1 MWNTLSTARSQENLF
16 KCPFHSSRKNKF
28 ECEIHFQ
35 LPEVRRIFSNFPSTL
50 RGRTSLNVK
59 YTFNCQ
65 KSGESF
71 QISLPLFEEEQVWMW
86 NTLSTARS
94 QENLFKFPFH
104 SSRKNKFECEIH
116 FQLPEV
122 RRIFSNSLPL
132 FEEEQVWM
140 WNTLSTARSQ
150 ENLFKIPFHSSRK
163 NKFECEIH
171 FQLPEVRRIFS
182 NFPSTV
188 RGRTSLNVKYTFNCQ
203 KSGRTLNVKYF
214 NSRSQENLF
223 KFPFHSSRK
232 NKFECETFNCQKSG
246 ESFQNSLPLFEEEQV
261 WMWNTLSTARS
272 QENLFFKFPTS
283 TLRGRTSLNVKYTFN
298 CQKSGESFQISLPLF
313 EEEQVWMWNTLS
325 TARSQENLFKCPFHS
340 SRKNKF
346 ECEIH
351 FQLPEV
357 RRIFSNFPSTLR
369 GRTSLNVK
377 YTFNCQK
384 SGESF
389 QNSLPLFEEEQV
401 WMWNTFSTARSQ
413 ENFFKFP
420 FHSSRKNKFE
430 CEIHFQLPEVRRIF
444 SKFPS
449 TLRGRTSLN
458 VKYTF
463 NCQKSGESF
472 QISLPLFEEEQVWM
486 WNTLSTARSQENLFK
501 IPFHSSRKNKFEC
514 EIHFQ
519 LPEVRRI
526 FLNFPST
533 LRGRTSLNVKYT
545 FNCQKSGESFQMSLP
560 LFEEEQV
567 WMWNTLSTARSQEN
581 LFKIPFHS
589 SRKNKFECEIH
600 FQLPEVRRI
609 FSNFPSTLRGRTSLN
624 VKYTFNCQ
632 KSGESFQNSLPLFEE
647 EQVWMWNTLSTA
659 RSQENLF
666 NFPFHSSRK
675 NKFECEIHFQL
686 PEVRRIFS
694 NVPSTLRGRTSLN
707 VKYTFNC
714 QKSGESFQN
723 SLPLFEEEQVWMW
736 NTLST
741 ARSQENLFKFPF
753 HSSRKNKF
761 ECEIHFQLP
770 EVRRIFLNFPSTL
783 RGRTSLNVKYTFN
796 CQKSGEFFQISLP
809 LFEEEQVWM
818 WNTLSTARSQE
829 NLFKI
834 PFHSSRKNKFE
845 CEIHF
850 QLPEV
855 RRIFSNFPS
864 TLRGRT
870 SLNVKYTFQLPEVR
884 RIFSKFPSTLR
895 GRTSFNVKYTF
906 NCQKSE
912 NLFKF
917 PFHSSRKNKFE
928 CEIHFQ
934 LPEVRRIF
942 SNFPSTLR
950 GRTSLNVKYTF
961 NCQKS
966 GESFQNSLPLF
977 EEEQVW
983 MWNTLSTAIS
993 QENLFKFPFHSSR
1006 KNKFECEIQFQLPE
1020 VRRIFSNF
1028 PSTLRGRTSLNVKY
1042 TFNCRESGE
1051 SFQISLPLFEEEQVW
1066 MWNTLSTA
1074 RSQENLF
1081 KFPFHSSRKNKFE
1094 CEIHFQLPEVRR
1106 IFSNFPSTLRGR
1118 TSLNVKYTFNC
1129 QKSGESF
1136 QISLPLFE
1144 EEQVWMWNTLSTAR
1158 IQENLFKFPFHSSR
1172 KNKFECEIHFQL
1184 PEVRRI
1190 FSNFPSTLRGRTSLN
1205 VKYTFNCQKSGESFQ
1220 ISLPLFEE
1228 EQVWMWNTLSTA
1240 RSQENLF
1247 KIPFHSS
1254 RKNKFECEIHFQLP
1268 EVRRIFSN
1276 FRFYQLCCVLH
1287 QFSLIITR
1295 SQIQFFPKKLR
1306 DEFHDLK

>member
-122 RRIFSNSLPL
+122 RRIFSN
-132 FEEEQVWM
+132 
-140 WNTLSTARSQ
+140 
-150 ENLFKIPFHSSRK
+150 
-163 NKFECEIH
+163 
-171 FQLPEVRRIFS
+171 
-182 NFPSTV
+182 
-188 RGRTSLNVKYTFNCQ
+188 
-203 KSGRTLNVKYF
+203 
-214 NSRSQENLF
+214 
-223 KFPFHSSRK
+223 
-232 NKFECETFNCQKSG
+232 
-246 ESFQNSLPLFEEEQV
+246 
-261 WMWNTLSTARS
+261 
-272 QENLFFKFPTS
+272 
-283 TLRGRTSLNVKYTFN
+283 
-298 CQKSGESFQISLPLF
+298 
-313 EEEQVWMWNTLS
+313 
-325 TARSQENLFKCPFHS
+325 
-340 SRKNKF
+340 
-346 ECEIH
+346 
-351 FQLPEV
+351 
-357 RRIFSNFPSTLR
+357 FPSTLR

-401 WMWNTFSTARSQ
+401 WMWNTLSTARSQ
-413 ENFFKFP
+413 ENLFKFP

-581 LFKIPFHS
+581 LFKFPFHS

-609 FSNFPSTLRGRTSLN
+609 FSN
-624 VKYTFNCQ
+624 
-632 KSGESFQNSLPLFEE
+632 SLPLFEE

-666 NFPFHSSRK
+666 KIPFHSSRKNKFECEIHFQLPEVLFKFPFHSSRK

-714 QKSGESFQN
+714 QKSGESFQ
-723 SLPLFEEEQVWMW
+723 
-736 NTLST
+736 
-741 ARSQENLFKFPF
+741 
-753 HSSRKNKF
+753 
-761 ECEIHFQLP
+761 
-770 EVRRIFLNFPSTL
+770 
-783 RGRTSLNVKYTFN
+783 
-796 CQKSGEFFQISLP
+796 ISLP

-818 WNTLSTARSQE
+818 WNTLSTARS
-829 NLFKI
+829 
-834 PFHSSRKNKFE
+834 
-845 CEIHF
+845 
-850 QLPEV
+850 
-855 RRIFSNFPS
+855 
-864 TLRGRT
+864 
-870 SLNVKYTFQLPEVR
+870 
-884 RIFSKFPSTLR
+884 
-895 GRTSFNVKYTF
+895 
-906 NCQKSE
+906 
-912 NLFKF
+912 
-917 PFHSSRKNKFE
+917 
-928 CEIHFQ
+928 
-934 LPEVRRIF
+934 
-942 SNFPSTLR
+942 
-950 GRTSLNVKYTF
+950 
-961 NCQKS
+961 
-966 GESFQNSLPLF
+966 
-977 EEEQVW
+977 
-983 MWNTLSTAIS
+983 
-993 QENLFKFPFHSSR
+993 
-1006 KNKFECEIQFQLPE
+1006 
-1020 VRRIFSNF
+1020 
-1028 PSTLRGRTSLNVKY
+1028 
-1042 TFNCRESGE
+1042 
-1051 SFQISLPLFEEEQVW
+1051 
-1066 MWNTLSTA
+1066 
-1074 RSQENLF
+1074 
-1081 KFPFHSSRKNKFE
+1081 
-1094 CEIHFQLPEVRR
+1094 
-1106 IFSNFPSTLRGR
+1106 
-1118 TSLNVKYTFNC
+1118 
-1129 QKSGESF
+1129 
-1136 QISLPLFE
+1136 
-1144 EEQVWMWNTLSTAR
+1144 
-1158 IQENLFKFPFHSSR
+1158 QENLFKFPFHSSR

-1268 EVRRIFSN
+1268 EVRRIFLNFPSTLRGRTSLNVKYTFNCQKSGESFQMSLPLFEEEQVWMWNTLSTARSQENLFKFPFHSSRKNKFECEIHFQLPEVRRIFSN
-1276 FRFYQLCCVLH
+1276 FPSTLRGRT
-1287 QFSLIITR
+1287 SLNVKYTFNCQKSGESFQISLPLFEEEQVWMWNTLSTAR
-1295 SQIQFFPKKLR
+1295 SQENLFKFPFHSSRKNKFECEIHFQLPEVRRIFSKFPSTLR
-1306 DEFHDLK
+1306 GRTSLNVKYTFNCQKSGESF

>member
-1 MWNTLSTARSQENLF
+1 MTIPIQKILQWQKKLETSKKVLWDSQNCLAKSTRYQISLPLFDEEQVWMWNTLSTARSQENLF
-16 KCPFHSSRKNKF
+16 KFPFHSSRKNKF

-122 RRIFSNSLPL
+122 RRIFSNFPSTLRGRTSLNVKCTFNCQKSGEFFQIPLPL

-150 ENLFKIPFHSSRK
+150 ENLVKIPFHSSRK

-188 RGRTSLNVKYTFNCQ
+188 
-203 KSGRTLNVKYF
+203 
-214 NSRSQENLF
+214 
-223 KFPFHSSRK
+223 
-232 NKFECETFNCQKSG
+232 
-246 ESFQNSLPLFEEEQV
+246 
-261 WMWNTLSTARS
+261 
-272 QENLFFKFPTS
+272 
-283 TLRGRTSLNVKYTFN
+283 
-298 CQKSGESFQISLPLF
+298 
-313 EEEQVWMWNTLS
+313 
-325 TARSQENLFKCPFHS
+325 
-340 SRKNKF
+340 
-346 ECEIH
+346 
-351 FQLPEV
+351 
-357 RRIFSNFPSTLR
+357 R

-430 CEIHFQLPEVRRIF
+430 CEIHFQLPEVRRIL

-458 VKYTF
+458 VKYIF

-609 FSNFPSTLRGRTSLN
+609 FSNFPSTLRARTSLN

-659 RSQENLF
+659 RSKENLF

-736 NTLST
+736 NT
-741 ARSQENLFKFPF
+741 
-753 HSSRKNKF
+753 
-761 ECEIHFQLP
+761 I
-770 EVRRIFLNFPSTL
+770 
-783 RGRTSLNVKYTFN
+783 
-796 CQKSGEFFQISLP
+796 
-809 LFEEEQVWM
+809 
-818 WNTLSTARSQE
+818 
-829 NLFKI
+829 
-834 PFHSSRKNKFE
+834 
-845 CEIHF
+845 
-850 QLPEV
+850 
-855 RRIFSNFPS
+855 
-864 TLRGRT
+864 
-870 SLNVKYTFQLPEVR
+870 
-884 RIFSKFPSTLR
+884 
-895 GRTSFNVKYTF
+895 
-906 NCQKSE
+906 
-912 NLFKF
+912 
-917 PFHSSRKNKFE
+917 
-928 CEIHFQ
+928 
-934 LPEVRRIF
+934 
-942 SNFPSTLR
+942 
-950 GRTSLNVKYTF
+950 
-961 NCQKS
+961 
-966 GESFQNSLPLF
+966 
-977 EEEQVW
+977 
-983 MWNTLSTAIS
+983 
-993 QENLFKFPFHSSR
+993 
-1006 KNKFECEIQFQLPE
+1006 
-1020 VRRIFSNF
+1020 
-1028 PSTLRGRTSLNVKY
+1028 
-1042 TFNCRESGE
+1042 
-1051 SFQISLPLFEEEQVW
+1051 
-1066 MWNTLSTA
+1066 STA

-1106 IFSNFPSTLRGR
+1106 IFSKFPSTLRGR

-1136 QISLPLFE
+1136 
-1144 EEQVWMWNTLSTAR
+1144 
-1158 IQENLFKFPFHSSR
+1158 
-1172 KNKFECEIHFQL
+1172 
-1184 PEVRRI
+1184 
-1190 FSNFPSTLRGRTSLN
+1190 
-1205 VKYTFNCQKSGESFQ
+1205 
-1220 ISLPLFEE
+1220 
-1228 EQVWMWNTLSTA
+1228 
-1240 RSQENLF
+1240 
-1247 KIPFHSS
+1247 
-1254 RKNKFECEIHFQLP
+1254 
-1268 EVRRIFSN
+1268 
-1276 FRFYQLCCVLH
+1276 
-1287 QFSLIITR
+1287 
-1295 SQIQFFPKKLR
+1295 
-1306 DEFHDLK
+1306 

>member
-35 LPEVRRIFSNFPSTL
+35 LPEVRRIFSKFPSTL

-171 FQLPEVRRIFS
+171 FQLPEV
-182 NFPSTV
+182 
-188 RGRTSLNVKYTFNCQ
+188 
-203 KSGRTLNVKYF
+203 
-214 NSRSQENLF
+214 ENLF
-223 KFPFHSSRK
+223 NF
-232 NKFECETFNCQKSG
+232 
-246 ESFQNSLPLFEEEQV
+246 
-261 WMWNTLSTARS
+261 
-272 QENLFFKFPTS
+272 
-283 TLRGRTSLNVKYTFN
+283 
-298 CQKSGESFQISLPLF
+298 
-313 EEEQVWMWNTLS
+313 
-325 TARSQENLFKCPFHS
+325 PFHS

-357 RRIFSNFPSTLR
+357 RRIFSNSPSTLR

-401 WMWNTFSTARSQ
+401 WMWNTLSTARSQ
-413 ENFFKFP
+413 ENLFKFPFHSSRKNKFECEIHFQLPEVRRIFSKFPSTLRGRTSLNVKYTFNCQKSGESFQIP

-581 LFKIPFHS
+581 LFK
-589 SRKNKFECEIH
+589 
-600 FQLPEVRRI
+600 
-609 FSNFPSTLRGRTSLN
+609 
-624 VKYTFNCQ
+624 
-632 KSGESFQNSLPLFEE
+632 
-647 EQVWMWNTLSTA
+647 
-659 RSQENLF
+659 
-666 NFPFHSSRK
+666 
-675 NKFECEIHFQL
+675 
-686 PEVRRIFS
+686 
-694 NVPSTLRGRTSLN
+694 
-707 VKYTFNC
+707 
-714 QKSGESFQN
+714 
-723 SLPLFEEEQVWMW
+723 
-736 NTLST
+736 
-741 ARSQENLFKFPF
+741 
-753 HSSRKNKF
+753 
-761 ECEIHFQLP
+761 
-770 EVRRIFLNFPSTL
+770 
-783 RGRTSLNVKYTFN
+783 
-796 CQKSGEFFQISLP
+796 
-809 LFEEEQVWM
+809 
-818 WNTLSTARSQE
+818 
-829 NLFKI
+829 
-834 PFHSSRKNKFE
+834 
-845 CEIHF
+845 
-850 QLPEV
+850 
-855 RRIFSNFPS
+855 
-864 TLRGRT
+864 
-870 SLNVKYTFQLPEVR
+870 
-884 RIFSKFPSTLR
+884 
-895 GRTSFNVKYTF
+895 
-906 NCQKSE
+906 
-912 NLFKF
+912 F

-966 GESFQNSLPLF
+966 GESFQISLPLF

-983 MWNTLSTAIS
+983 MWNTLSTARS
-993 QENLFKFPFHSSR
+993 QENLFK
-1006 KNKFECEIQFQLPE
+1006 
-1020 VRRIFSNF
+1020 F

-1042 TFNCRESGE
+1042 TFNCQKSGE
-1051 SFQISLPLFEEEQVW
+1051 SFQIPFHSSRKNKFECEIHFQLPEVRRIFSNSLPLFEEEQVW

-1158 IQENLFKFPFHSSR
+1158 SQENLFKFPFHSSR

-1190 FSNFPSTLRGRTSLN
+1190 FSKFPSTLRGRTSLN
-1205 VKYTFNCQKSGESFQ
+1205 VKYTFNCQKSGESF
-1220 ISLPLFEE
+1220 
-1228 EQVWMWNTLSTA
+1228 
-1240 RSQENLF
+1240 
-1247 KIPFHSS
+1247 
-1254 RKNKFECEIHFQLP
+1254 
-1268 EVRRIFSN
+1268 
-1276 FRFYQLCCVLH
+1276 
-1287 QFSLIITR
+1287 
-1295 SQIQFFPKKLR
+1295 
-1306 DEFHDLK
+1306 